1 MILDLSFRTGLSMS
15 TAATTETTLT
25 NGITAKLRKSVVGA
39 GFAISLLAPKAL
51 NLRRNENSWTIF
63 RTVLGFFGAALVVL
77 PIGFYSSYFLA
88 LIGLGIF
95 IAAILLPAAKS
106 TTCAEDKAAELGAL
120 AVVNGGL
127 FRAAG
132 IPAIPVQLFVGSQ
145 NLWAVQSSDFHPIL
159 VISAPELIS
168 ARAEETFEGR
178 SGPGGWTLRVKW
190 ANHTAVFSY
199 SGVFA
204 EHLARNAESTVGSI
218 MRPASQARPLS
229 RAARA

>member
-1 MILDLSFRTGLSMS
+1 MS

-25 NGITAKLRKSVVGA
+25 NGLTAKLRKSVVGA

-51 NLRRNENSWTIF
+51 NLRRNEHSWTIF
-63 RTVLGFFGAALVVL
+63 RTIMGFFGAALVVL

-88 LIGLGIF
+88 VIGLGIF
-95 IAAILLPAAKS
+95 IAAILLPPAKS

-132 IPAIPVQLFVGSQ
+132 IPAIPVQLFVGSE

-159 VISAPELIS
+159 VIAAPELIS
-168 ARAEETFEGR
+168 ARAEETFEGPGGL
-178 SGPGGWTLRVKW
+178 SGPGRWTLRVKW
-190 ANHTAVFSY
+190 ANHSATFSY

-204 EHLARNAESTVGSI
+204 EHLARNAESTVLSI
-218 MRPASQARPLS
+218 VRPAPQARPRT

>member
-1 MILDLSFRTGLSMS
+1 MILDLSFRTVLSMS
-15 TAATTETTLT
+15 TATTTESTLSS
-25 NGITAKLRKSVVGA
+25 GLTAKLRKSVVGA

-88 LIGLGIF
+88 VIGLGIF
-95 IAAILLPAAKS
+95 IAAILLPPAKS

-120 AVVNGGL
+120 AIVSGGL
-127 FRAAG
+127 FHAPG
-132 IPAIPVQLFVGSQ
+132 LPAVPVQILVGPE
-145 NLWAVQSSDFHPIL
+145 NLWAVQSTDFHPVL
-159 VISAPELIS
+159 VISAPELLS
-168 ARAEETFEGR
+168 VHAEET
-178 SGPGGWTLRVKW
+178 PDGWSLRVNW
-190 ANHTAVFSY
+190 TNHSAAFSY

-204 EHLARNAESTVGSI
+204 EHLARNAESTVRSI
-218 MRPASQARPLS
+218 MRPAPQTRPRS

>member
-1 MILDLSFRTGLSMS
+1 MS
-15 TAATTETTLT
+15 TATTTETTLT
-25 NGITAKLRKSVVGA
+25 NGLTAKLRKSVVGA

-77 PIGFYSSYFLA
+77 PIGFFSSYFLA
-88 LIGLGIF
+88 VFGLAIF
-95 IAAILLPAAKS
+95 IAAILLPPAKS
-106 TTCAEDKAAELGAL
+106 TTCAEDKARELGAL

-127 FRAAG
+127 FHAAG
-132 IPAIPVQLFVGSQ
+132 IPAIPVQLFVGSE

-159 VISAPELIS
+159 VITAPELIS
-168 ARAEETFEGR
+168 ARAEETLEGWIL
-178 SGPGGWTLRVKW
+178 GVKW
-190 ANHTAVFSY
+190 ADHSAAFSY

-204 EHLARNAESTVGSI
+204 EHLARNAESTVRSI
-218 MRPASQARPLS
+218 MRPAPQARPRT

>member
-1 MILDLSFRTGLSMS
+1 MS
-15 TAATTETTLT
+15 TATTTETTLT
-25 NGITAKLRKSVVGA
+25 NSLTAKFRKSIVGA

-51 NLRRNENSWTIF
+51 NLRRNEHSWTIF

-77 PIGFYSSYFLA
+77 PIGFFSSYFLA
-88 LIGLGIF
+88 VFGLAIF
-95 IAAILLPAAKS
+95 IAAILLPPAKS
-106 TTCAEDKAAELGAL
+106 TTCAEDKARELGAL

-132 IPAIPVQLFVGSQ
+132 IPAIPVQLFVGPE

-159 VISAPELIS
+159 VISAPEMIS
-168 ARAEETFEGR
+168 ARAEETLE
-178 SGPGGWTLRVKW
+178 GPGGPSGWTLRVNW
-190 ANHTAVFSY
+190 ANHSAAFSY

-204 EHLARNAESTVGSI
+204 EHLARNAESTVRSI
-218 MRPASQARPLS
+218 MRRAPQARPRS

>member
-1 MILDLSFRTGLSMS
+1 MS
-15 TAATTETTLT
+15 TATTTETTLN
-25 NGITAKLRKSVVGA
+25 NGLTAKFRKSVVGA

-51 NLRRNENSWTIF
+51 NLRRNENSWTVF

-88 LIGLGIF
+88 IIGLGIF
-95 IAAILLPAAKS
+95 IAAILLPPAKS
-106 TTCAEDKAAELGAL
+106 TTCAEDKARELGAL

-127 FRAAG
+127 LHAAG
-132 IPAIPVQLFVGSQ
+132 LPAVPVQLFVGSE
-145 NLWAVQSSDFHPIL
+145 NLWAVQSADFHPVL

-168 ARAEETFEGR
+168 ARAEETLGGPG
-178 SGPGGWTLRVKW
+178 GPGGWILRVNW
-190 ANHTAVFSY
+190 ADRTAAFSY

-204 EHLARNAESTVGSI
+204 EHLARNAESTVLSI
-218 MRPASQARPLS
+218 MRPALQARPRS